1 MNSYP
6 GVSVWRVALTPLL
19 CMSLFP
25 LCVRV
30 CPSHPSR
37 AVHLYL
43 SETSIEIDS
52 SDGMISE
59 ASTPDPSSSEDE
71 GPSSDDDDDG
81 DDSDWAGLGWQ
92 GNRNTDVKA
101 ARKLAAC
108 LPGWHPWIKVL
119 DPAKRGR
126 ESAVAGVGKIS
137 TSYKNGRK
145 TERKFSIRAS
155 GEEQRLERCFWWG
168 SGLWNWI
175 KSTFEKV

>member
-6 GVSVWRVALTPLL
+6 GVSVWRVALTP
-19 CMSLFP
+19 P
-25 LCVRV
+25 LVHVPVPSVCVRV

-101 ARKLAAC
+101 ARKLAGC

-119 DPAKRGR
+119 DPAKRRR
-126 ESAVAGVGKIS
+126 ERCYGCWKTS
-137 TSYKNGRK
+137 TLYKNGRK

-155 GEEQRLERCFWWG
+155 GEEQRLARRFWWG
-168 SGLWNWI
+168 SRLWNWI